1 MALILPIDRKI
12 LTSIHEFSLIEKR
25 KQCVHA
31 KGENCLKE
39 L

>member
-1 MALILPIDRKI
+1 MALILLIDREI
-12 LTSIHEFSLIEKR
+12 LTSIHEFSLIVKR
-25 KQCVHA
+25 KPCVHA